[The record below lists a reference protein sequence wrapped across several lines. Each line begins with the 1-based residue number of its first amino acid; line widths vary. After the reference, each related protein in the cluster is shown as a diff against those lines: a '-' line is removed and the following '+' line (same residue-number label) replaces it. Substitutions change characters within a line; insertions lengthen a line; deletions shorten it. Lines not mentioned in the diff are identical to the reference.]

1 MERLDTGWVCLQVT
15 GWHAC
20 PGPTLPSHLC
30 IHRWHGCDRTARR
43 AHRLRS
49 ACGRISP
56 QSCSCRSQEG
66 RHRRCQFCYHTFRK
80 RTDMLREKEKGP
92 SGLGDKLSSG
102 HMGHRGSPP
111 SSTPISLLLS
121 GQTWWLSLGRL
132 WEHLCPCARKA
143 FREKSSTSVLL
154 CTSACAVQWKGECD
168 ERKRPRSS
176 IFTYFLLESL
186 V

>member
-66 RHRRCQFCYHTFRK
+66 RHRRCQSCYHTFRK
-80 RTDMLREKEKGP
+80 CTDMLREKEKGP
-92 SGLGDKLSSG
+92 SGLGVHSSVALSTFTLSCN
-102 HMGHRGSPP
+102 HHHHPSPEFSSSQGETLYPETLMAQALETSTLP
-111 SSTPISLLLS
+111 SCLYESDYLRYLS
-121 GQTWWLSLGRL
+121 RIIIIGPL
-132 WEHLCPCARKA
+132 
-143 FREKSSTSVLL
+143 
-154 CTSACAVQWKGECD
+154 
-168 ERKRPRSS
+168 
-176 IFTYFLLESL
+176 
-186 V
+186 

>member
-1 MERLDTGWVCLQVT
+1 MGWVCLQVT

-20 PGPTLPSHLC
+20 LAPTLPFHHC
-30 IHRWHGCDRTARR
+30 IHRCHGCDRTARR

-56 QSCSCRSQEG
+56 QSRSCSSQEG
-66 RHRRCQFCYHTFRK
+66 RRRRCQSCYHTFRK
-80 RTDMLREKEKGP
+80 CTDMLREKEKGH

-111 SSTPISLLLS
+111 SSTPISSLLS
-121 GQTWWLSLGRL
+121 GQNWWLSLGRL
-132 WEHLCPCARKA
+132 WEHLVPVPGQL
-143 FREKSSTSVLL
+143 S
-154 CTSACAVQWKGECD
+154 
-168 ERKRPRSS
+168 ERRARPRYCCVCLRVRCSGRGS
-176 IFTYFLLESL
+176 VMNERGQGTQFSPTSCWR